1 MDNILEYYHL
11 IIDINSFCDLKQT
24 NIGWNILMS
33 ENGDQCYNYYAK
45 NDYGGKYDDDKGKKN
60 LVKVGILGGG
70 KVGKTFMLHKLLNK
84 DYYNKIKTRG
94 IGVIYP
100 KIESENQIVY
110 LDTCNTLNTAL
121 FSEKLTHEELFKL
134 TNNERLSLMQELNN
148 DQKTRNIFIEDFI
161 IEKSDIII
169 IVVNNLSFME
179 QKFLNRIKNHKNIKK
194 MFVIHNLQFFCE
206 IKNIEEHIE
215 NVVKKSIFSN
225 LKKQFIPDFDFNQ
238 KYKNDYKE
246 KSYYY
251 FKDNN
256 FNNNQN
262 QNVYHFFMGKEGSNA
277 GKIFNDKTIEFIKD
291 IINFNLNKTIFDII
305 YELKNFLSL
314 NSSKYMIK
322 VDNKERPILEE
333 DLEVKTIEDE
343 RSLICKKD
351 FKLKDCIINEMGI
364 PNFIIDNSITPPYIC
379 YKGTYIKYE
388 KGEIEEQWPALI
400 IKTEMFVDSKDI
412 KVLPILNDDNETM
425 NIIIKSYKK
434 FEKDSEIEE
443 VEAIEGNIKE
453 VEFKIEIIVKI
464 EEFLLDPS
472 NKIIIKELEKGIK
485 IIYLKLIDDKYN
497 GNENIKKEIIYFK
510 KKEKKNNK

>member
-1 MDNILEYYHL
+1 MDNELDYYHL
-11 IIDINSFCDLKQT
+11 VIDINSFCDLKQK
-24 NIGWNILMS
+24 NNGWNILMS
-33 ENGDQCYNYYAK
+33 DNGDQCYNYYAK
-45 NDYGGKYDDDKGKKN
+45 NDYCGKYDDDNGKKN

-84 DYYNKIKTRG
+84 EYYNNIKTRG
-94 IGVIYP
+94 IGIIYP
-100 KIESENQIVY
+100 EIGSENQIVY
-110 LDTCNTLNTAL
+110 LDTCNTLNTSL
-121 FSEKLTHEELFKL
+121 FSEKLTCEELFKL

-169 IVVNNLSFME
+169 IVVNYLSFME
-179 QKFLNRIKNHKNIKK
+179 QKFLNRLKDHKNIKK

-215 NVVKKSIFSN
+215 NIVKKSIFSN
-225 LKKQFIPDFDFNQ
+225 LKKQFIPNFDFNQ
-238 KYKNDYKE
+238 KKYENNYKE
-246 KSYYY
+246 KSYFY
-251 FKDNN
+251 FKDKN

-262 QNVYHFFMGKEGSNA
+262 QTVYHFFMGKEGSNA
-277 GKIFNDKTIEFIKD
+277 GKFFNDNTIEFIKD

-322 VDNKERPILEE
+322 DYNKERPILEE
-333 DLEVKTIEDE
+333 DLEVKSENDCKF
-343 RSLICKKD
+343 LICKKD

-379 YKGTYIKYE
+379 YKGTYIKYK

-412 KVLPILNDDNETM
+412 KVLTILNDDNETM
-425 NIIIKSYKK
+425 NIIISSFKK
-434 FEKDSEIEE
+434 FEEDSEIEE

-472 NKIIIKELEKGIK
+472 YKIIIKEPEKGIK
-485 IIYLKLIDDKYN
+485 IIYLKLIDDKYE
-497 GNENIKKEIIYFK
+497 NENIKTEIIYFK
-510 KKEKKNNK
+510 EKKKKK

>member
-1 MDNILEYYHL
+1 
-11 IIDINSFCDLKQT
+11 
-24 NIGWNILMS
+24 
-33 ENGDQCYNYYAK
+33 
-45 NDYGGKYDDDKGKKN
+45 
-60 LVKVGILGGG
+60 
-70 KVGKTFMLHKLLNK
+70 
-84 DYYNKIKTRG
+84 
-94 IGVIYP
+94 
-100 KIESENQIVY
+100 
-110 LDTCNTLNTAL
+110 
-121 FSEKLTHEELFKL
+121 
-134 TNNERLSLMQELNN
+134 
-148 DQKTRNIFIEDFI
+148 
-161 IEKSDIII
+161 
-169 IVVNNLSFME
+169 ME

-206 IKNIEEHIE
+206 IENIEEHIE

-238 KYKNDYKE
+238 NKYKNDYKE

-262 QNVYHFFMGKEGSNA
+262 QTVYHFFMGKEGSNA
-277 GKIFNDKTIEFIKD
+277 GKYFNDKTIEFIKD

-305 YELKNFLSL
+305 SELKNFLSL

-322 VDNKERPILEE
+322 DYNKERPILEE
-333 DLEVKTIEDE
+333 DLEVKTIEDD
-343 RSLICKKD
+343 RKILICKKD

-379 YKGTYIKYE
+379 YKGTYIKYKKCE
-388 KGEIEEQWPALI
+388 KKEIKEIEEQWPALI

-412 KVLPILNDDNETM
+412 KVLHILNDDNETM
-425 NIIIKSYKK
+425 NIIIRSFKK

-472 NKIIIKELEKGIK
+472 YKIIIKELEKGIK
-485 IIYLKLIDDKYN
+485 IIYLKLIDD
-497 GNENIKKEIIYFK
+497 GSENIKKKLFLK
-510 KKEKKNNK
+510 KRKK